1 MGGIGNYRGIQCLS
15 LMLEVGEGII
25 SFLVTATMQATMGD
39 GCSWH
44 HTEQGQ
50 GTAGSCMWLEYEV
63 WRLKTVKDE
72 FRKASYVQLF
82 EQNAEE
88 FNFYSVGDEEPLN
101 DFEENERM
109 M

>member
-1 MGGIGNYRGIQCLS
+1 
-15 LMLEVGEGII
+15 
-25 SFLVTATMQATMGD
+25 
-39 GCSWH
+39 
-44 HTEQGQ
+44 
-50 GTAGSCMWLEYEV
+50 MWLEYEV